1 MYLRHRP
8 WTKKETFRFAL
19 VVSIV
24 PWTALAVAL
33 RLLITGPIQLEMGLL
48 GAGFLAIIFTVLTA
62 VSVWGFAAL
71 SGLEIPDYF
80 RVLRAVLWTSVA
92 VALLNVF
99 AIHLFP
105 LNLLAVT
112 AAQTWILFR
121 KLPDWIQEPVEE
133 AARIEPIA
141 FGAVGIKAMIVASLF
156 FFALVVA

>member
-1 MYLRHRP
+1 MYLRHQP
-8 WTKKETFRFAL
+8 WTRKETGGFAL
-19 VVSIV
+19 AVSIV
-24 PWTALAVAL
+24 PWTVLAIAL

-62 VSVWGFAAL
+62 LSVWGFAAL
-71 SGLEIPDYF
+71 KGLEIPDYF
-80 RVLRAVLWTSVA
+80 RLLRAILWTAVA
-92 VALLNVF
+92 VSFLNVF

-105 LNLLAVT
+105 LNLVAVVGL
-112 AAQTWILFR
+112 QTWILFR
-121 KLPDWIQEPVEE
+121 KIPDWIQDPVEE